1 MSRARDFADL
11 AGSADAGGLTGR
23 NLIINGAMQVAQRS
37 QSRTGRVTSAYYTCD
52 RWKQFINNMG
62 SWTIQQSTTAPDGF
76 SNSLRLACTTAD
88 ASPAAGDYIIVG
100 QILEGQDLQHLKKG
114 TSGAL
119 SVTLSFWV
127 RSNKTG
133 TYHIELNDVDNGR
146 TAGAAYTI
154 SSADT
159 WEHKSITISGDT
171 SGAFGN
177 DNGGSLEVL
186 WWLGGGTDFTSGT
199 TVNAPWQTRSGNFI
213 NIAPSNV
220 NLADSTSNEWYI
232 TGVQLEVGSAT
243 PFEHRS
249 FADEYN
255 RCLRYTYVP
264 RNDSTSGSD
273 GSTIATGYCQTG
285 SVGVYFVEFPVP
297 MRDIPSL
304 TTISTA
310 DSLEQAY
317 HNAAVTSHNVTAMSY
332 VATISGNQKACFT
345 IGSASFSGGEGA
357 HCRYAKGV
365 FGDGTSKD
373 NIIVFSAEL

>member
-23 NLIINGAMQVAQRS
+23 NLLINSAMTVAQRS
-37 QSRTGRVTSAYYTCD
+37 TSATGKTTSGYYACD
-52 RWKQFINNMG
+52 RWKTFINNMG
-62 SWTIQQSTTAPDGF
+62 TWTVSQSSTTPDGF
-76 SNSLRLACTTAD
+76 ANSFKLDCTTAD

-100 QILEGQDLQHLKKG
+100 QILEGQDLQSLKKG

-159 WEHKSITISGDT
+159 WEHKSITIAGDT

-232 TGVQLEVGSAT
+232 TGIQLEVGSAT
-243 PFEHRS
+243 PFEHEPHAVTLQKAQRYFQTLRGQDRYPAYAGHPNVVFGSANLLQTPMRSQPTLSVSGAVSFDEYYVAGRTQSSTHIGRNSGNTQSVIPS
-249 FADEYN
+249 FADF
-255 RCLRYTYVP
+255 
-264 RNDSTSGSD
+264 S
-273 GSTIATGYCQTG
+273 
-285 SVGVYFVEFPVP
+285 
-297 MRDIPSL
+297 SL
-304 TTISTA
+304 TRGNPGAI
-310 DSLEQAY
+310 Y
-317 HNAAVTSHNVTAMSY
+317 NA
-332 VATISGNQKACFT
+332 
-345 IGSASFSGGEGA
+345 
-357 HCRYAKGV
+357 
-365 FGDGTSKD
+365 
-373 NIIVFSAEL
+373 NIDIDAEL

>member
-11 AGSADAGGLTGR
+11 AGSADAGGISGSNILH
-23 NLIINGAMQVAQRS
+23 NGAMQVAQRS

-159 WEHKSITISGDT
+159 WEHKSITIAGDT

-199 TVNAPWQTRSGNFI
+199 TVNSPWQTRSGNFI

-232 TGVQLEVGSAT
+232 TGCQMEIGEQAT

-249 FADEYN
+249 FADELA
-255 RCLRYTYVP
+255 RCQRYFQSVE
-264 RNDSTSGSD
+264 RGRGSAI
-273 GSTIATGYCQTG
+273 GNATGATQTAF
-285 SVGVYFVEFPVP
+285 SHAFPVV
-297 MRDIPSL
+297 MRASPTVTQI
-304 TTISTA
+304 A
-310 DSLEQAY
+310 VGR
-317 HNAAVTSHNVTAMSY
+317 HNCNHDGYTNQNKSHVAALVDVTSTGYWFYN
-332 VATISGNQKACFT
+332 
-345 IGSASFSGGEGA
+345 
-357 HCRYAKGV
+357 
-365 FGDGTSKD
+365 DGYTVD
-373 NIIVFSAEL
+373 AEL

>member
-11 AGSADAGGLTGR
+11 AGSADADGLTGK
-23 NLIINGAMQVAQRS
+23 NLITNGAMRVAQRS

-119 SVTLSFWV
+119 SLTLSFWA

-159 WEHKSITISGDT
+159 WEHKSITIAGDT

-232 TGVQLEVGSAT
+232 TGVQLEVGEQAT

-249 FADEYN
+249 FGDELA
-255 RCLRYTYVP
+255 RCQRYFHKT
-264 RNDSTSGSD
+264 T
-273 GSTIATGYCQTG
+273 GSTYTPHGGGAVFDSDTSDIHVHLPQAMRTSPSLSFGGNVRVSRGSALTTDVIAVTNATGTSSSNPCVAWLRADHGSGYNTGDAVYCFNDNDATG
-285 SVGVYFVEFPVP
+285 HV
-297 MRDIPSL
+297 
-304 TTISTA
+304 
-310 DSLEQAY
+310 
-317 HNAAVTSHNVTAMSY
+317 SY
-332 VATISGNQKACFT
+332 
-345 IGSASFSGGEGA
+345 
-357 HCRYAKGV
+357 
-365 FGDGTSKD
+365 D
-373 NIIVFSAEL
+373 AEL